1 MPTKRSVKWTQKE
14 VRDLVMEILMF
25 QSDSIQGSIASLS
38 SEDIAENTRL
48 SREQA
53 NSIISILEPTLKDSA
68 FKVLA
73 SKKL

>member
-1 MPTKRSVKWTQKE
+1 MPTKRATKWTQKE

-25 QSDSIQGSIASLS
+25 QSDSVQGSIASLS
-38 SEDIAENTRL
+38 SENTAESTRL

>member
-25 QSDSIQGSIASLS
+25 QSDSVQGSIASLS
-38 SEDIAENTRL
+38 SEDTAESTRL

>member
-25 QSDSIQGSIASLS
+25 QSDSIQGSIATLS
-38 SEDIAENTRL
+38 SEDIAESTRL

-53 NSIISILEPTLKDSA
+53 NSIISVLEPTLKDSA

>member
-1 MPTKRSVKWTQKE
+1 MPTKRATKWTQKE

-25 QSDSIQGSIASLS
+25 QSDSVQGSIASLS
-38 SEDIAENTRL
+38 SEEAAESTRL

>member
-25 QSDSIQGSIASLS
+25 QSDSVQGSIASLS
-38 SEDIAENTRL
+38 SEDIAESTRL

>member
-38 SEDIAENTRL
+38 SEDIAESTRL

>member
-1 MPTKRSVKWTQKE
+1 MPTKRATKWTQKE

>member
-38 SEDIAENTRL
+38 SEDIAENTRI

>member
-1 MPTKRSVKWTQKE
+1 MPTKRAVKWTQKE

-25 QSDSIQGSIASLS
+25 QSDSIQGSIATLS

>member
-1 MPTKRSVKWTQKE
+1 MPTKRATKWTQKE

-25 QSDSIQGSIASLS
+25 QSDSVQGSIASLS
-38 SEDIAENTRL
+38 SEDIAESTRL

>member
-1 MPTKRSVKWTQKE
+1 MPTKRAAKWTQKE

-25 QSDSIQGSIASLS
+25 QSDSVQGSIASLS
-38 SEDIAENTRL
+38 SEDIAESTRL

>member
-1 MPTKRSVKWTQKE
+1 MPTKKAVKWTQKE

-25 QSDSIQGSIASLS
+25 QSDSIQGGIATLS
-38 SEDIAENTRL
+38 SENAAESSRL

-53 NSIISILEPTLKDSA
+53 NALISVLEPTLKDSA

>member
-1 MPTKRSVKWTQKE
+1 MPTKRATKWTQKE

-25 QSDSIQGSIASLS
+25 QSDSVQGSIASLS
-38 SEDIAENTRL
+38 SEDTAESTRL